1 MFGLGK
7 IQTLGILIAGAV
19 IYTSVIS
26 GGSYLK
32 GRADGKSAGAIAAL
46 KAENAQLMERN
57 ETDAEVDSLDRY
69 GLCVDLLGSVPDC
82 DEFKN

>member
-46 KAENAQLMERN
+46 KAENAQLMERS

-69 GLCVDLLGSVPDC
+69 GLCVDLIGELPECG
-82 DEFKN
+82 EFKN